1 MLRHQLLAGVA
12 LVGALALPAMAQ
24 TQQPAAAMPVDQQ
37 GDIIVYG
44 KGETR
49 QVQTLTAAP
58 GTSALKVLE
67 KLPSVSFQSANAL
80 GTNEWSTRIAVRG
93 FQQNQLGFTLDNV
106 PLGDMSYANF
116 NGLHISRAIASENIA
131 RSTLAQGTGALDT
144 ASSSNLGGTLQF
156 FSKAPQD
163 VMGGDAEASYGSE
176 NAYRLFGRLESGDL
190 GRSIRAAASA
200 LSSIIPISKTTTIW
214 IRRSR

>member
-49 QVQTLTAAP
+49 QVQTLTAADISAAAP

-67 KLPSVSFQSANAL
+67 KLPSV
-80 GTNEWSTRIAVRG
+80 
-93 FQQNQLGFTLDNV
+93 
-106 PLGDMSYANF
+106 
-116 NGLHISRAIASENIA
+116 
-131 RSTLAQGTGALDT
+131 
-144 ASSSNLGGTLQF
+144 
-156 FSKAPQD
+156 
-163 VMGGDAEASYGSE
+163 
-176 NAYRLFGRLESGDL
+176 
-190 GRSIRAAASA
+190 
-200 LSSIIPISKTTTIW
+200 
-214 IRRSR
+214 